1 MSFST
6 YREKQYHRNICLKI
20 NEARKARKYCDVT
33 LQSGEVKV
41 TAHKLILTSFSDFFE
56 TLFQD
61 HSSQELF
68 LIDNISS
75 EILETIVQFAY
86 SGEIKITEH
95 NAMELYEA
103 TVVLKADG
111 MQKATVNFMKRHMH
125 VDFDNL
131 VKVSTFA
138 CTLGLMQQLKAVCSF
153 ITKNFED
160 VKKKGLL
167 NSLSVDHLETLLS
180 NTNLSALIFDIPA
193 ENVELEL
200 LKVVLEYISNKGGG
214 QIEKL
219 NVDSLLWTIK
229 FSEIPFHDLVE
240 TLENYPSVYDSDA
253 IRNIL
258 LYMQYPRN
266 QSIDQLFPKKWS
278 EVRKF
283 SGCWR
288 NMEYHYDY
296 HGHNWTRDFQFVDD
310 RASEIRIFVSRCLCS
325 TLDKKKV
332 ITRINRIVVTCRSG
346 KELSVIHEDSKE
358 KTCNKKCSDIELSD
372 ERFILQRNEVIVK
385 VESFYN
391 TTEMGLRFTSNFG
404 NVFGP
409 YGSEFG
415 GDTAGIK
422 TNKPGSERGYFY
434 SFCGTVLTKTYY
446 PNCLWV
452 GVDLRSRSPSPEES
466 HDRDEH
472 DRDDHDSWSNDS
484 YEDHSYSDHDSIDKY
499 INLEE
504 EFYDSPGYY
513 QESD

>member
-1 MSFST
+1 MSYCTF
-6 YREKQYHRNICLKI
+6 REKHYQRQICLKI
-20 NEARKARKYCDVT
+20 YKAREARKYCDVT
-33 LQSGEVKV
+33 LQSGVVKV

-56 TLFQD
+56 TLFQGN
-61 HSSQELF
+61 SLQELF
-68 LIDNISS
+68 IISDIS
-75 EILETIVQFAY
+75 PEILETIVQFAY
-86 SGEIKITEH
+86 SGEIKITVH
-95 NAMELYEA
+95 NVMELYEA
-103 TVVLKADG
+103 AVLLKADG
-111 MQKATVNFMKRHMH
+111 LKKVAVNFMKRHVH

-131 VKVSTFA
+131 VKMSTFA
-138 CTLGLMQQLKAVCSF
+138 CTLSLLQQQKAVCSF

-180 NTNLSALIFDIPA
+180 NTNFSVLIFDIPA
-193 ENVELEL
+193 ENIELEL
-200 LKVVLEYISNKGGG
+200 LKVVLEYISNKGGD

-258 LYMQYPRN
+258 LYIQYPRN
-266 QSIDQLFPKKWS
+266 QSIDQLLPKKWS

-283 SGCWR
+283 SGYCR

-296 HGHNWTRDFQFVDD
+296 HGHNWTRDVEFVDD
-310 RASEIRIFVSRCLCS
+310 RASEIRMFVSKCLCS
-325 TLDKKKV
+325 TLEKKKAR
-332 ITRINRIVVTCRSG
+332 TRINRIVVTCRSG

-358 KTCNKKCSDIELSD
+358 KICNKKCSGIELSE
-372 ERFILQRNEVIVK
+372 ERFALQQNEVIVK
-385 VESFYN
+385 VENFYN
-391 TTEMGLRFTSNFG
+391 TTEMGLRFTSNYG

-409 YGSEFG
+409 YGSDFPK
-415 GDTAGIK
+415 DTAGIK

-452 GVDLRSRSPSPEES
+452 GVNLRSRSPSPEES
-466 HDRDEH
+466 HCRDE
-472 DRDDHDSWSNDS
+472 HDSWSNDS

>member
-1 MSFST
+1 MSYCTF
-6 YREKQYHRNICLKI
+6 REKHYQKQICLKI
-20 NEARKARKYCDVT
+20 YKAREARKYCDVI

-68 LIDNISS
+68 IIDDISS

-95 NAMELYEA
+95 NSMDLYEA
-103 TVVLKADG
+103 AVLLKVDG
-111 MQKATVNFMKRHMH
+111 MKKATVNFMKRHVH

-138 CTLGLMQQLKAVCSF
+138 CTLGLLQQQKAVCSF

-160 VKKKGLL
+160 VKKKGLF
-167 NSLSVDHLETLLS
+167 NSLSVDQLKTLLS
-180 NTNLSALIFDIPA
+180 NENLSVLIFDIPA

-200 LKVVLEYISNKGGG
+200 LKVVLEYISNKGDD

-219 NVDSLLWTIK
+219 NVDSLLYSIK
-229 FSEIPFHDLVE
+229 FTEIPFHDVVE
-240 TLENYPSVYDSDA
+240 TLENYTAVYDSDT
-253 IRNIL
+253 IRTVL
-258 LYMQYPRN
+258 LYIQYPKN
-266 QSIDQLFPKKWS
+266 QSIDQLLPKKWS

-283 SGCWR
+283 SGHWR

-296 HGHNWTRDFQFVDD
+296 HGHNWTRDFEFVDD

-325 TLDKKKV
+325 TFEKMKAR
-332 ITRINRIVVTCRSG
+332 TRINKIVVTCRSG
-346 KELSVIHEDSKE
+346 KGLSVIHEDSKE
-358 KTCNKKCSDIELSD
+358 KTCSKKCSDIELSE
-372 ERFILQRNEVIVK
+372 ERFKLQRNEVIVK

-391 TTEMGLRFTSNFG
+391 TTDMGLRFTSNFG

-409 YGSEFG
+409 YGSGFAE
-415 GDTAGIK
+415 DTAGIK
-422 TNKPGSERGYFY
+422 IDKPGSKRGYFY
-434 SFCGTVLTKTYY
+434 SFCGTVLTKTNY

-452 GVDLRSRSPSPEES
+452 GVKLRSRSPSPEECN
-466 HDRDEH
+466 DRDEH
-472 DRDDHDSWSNDS
+472 DSWGNDS
-484 YEDHSYSDHDSIDKY
+484 YEDQSYSDHDSIDKY
-499 INLEE
+499 INLED